1 MRNKLQKQTLII
13 FAVMLGL
20 TIYSPVMS
28 AYAAATP
35 GTRVVKATLPAEKK
49 ADAKKPAAKDASE
62 GKAGVSEYSVPGIDS
77 TVQEKAA
84 RTWFLGILG
93 GDREYSAS
101 APALFKTP
109 EENVSE
115 NDAIR
120 FIVLRESL
128 YTASSWAMGMA
139 RIESMQKGTAGMD
152 AEIYLPDTEPLITEA
167 AGSIGEKFRIE
178 PSTARIIAEW
188 KISSEISSG
197 ERAKDIKYTTV
208 KKTAPVNAFGVLALG
223 PNVLKELIASPAAE
237 AIKAVEAV
245 RKHKIAYAMPYV
257 DNIAF
262 IVRYSSSLDFPPEL
276 RKALE

>member
-28 AYAAATP
+28 AYAAGTP

-49 ADAKKPAAKDASE
+49 TDAKKPAAKAASE

-84 RTWFLGILG
+84 RIWFMGVLG

-101 APALFKTP
+101 APSLFRTP
-109 EENVSE
+109 DGNVSE
-115 NDAIR
+115 NEAVR

-152 AEIYLPDTEPLITEA
+152 AEIYLPDIEPLVAEETE
-167 AGSIGEKFRIE
+167 SIGEKFRVE